1 MIFMLE
7 IGIMIKFKEKD
18 FINLMMV
25 NILNGNFNNED
36 WILLI
41 QMMKN
46 SNFDNIEF
54 FLYSLKLKI

>member
-1 MIFMLE
+1 MIYNNNDIYDGNWNNDKILREGFYQFND
-7 IGIMIKFKEKD
+7 G
-18 FINLMMV
+18 

-41 QMMKN
+41 GMIKN

-54 FLYSLKLKI
+54 FYIH